1 MYLSRLDYFSFQCF
15 SETSKFGPTHLIN
28 RICPID
34 TAFEELE
41 QDGPSILI
49 FWLKEEANNRE
60 VVCWNTWIDKIYM
73 NCWQNC
79 NVFRSFQI
87 TFTEQSVDF
96 GWIRTRIVRV
106 EGEHADNLTFITAQN
121 WNVFVQKTYDNKEA
135 GDGP

>member
-60 VVCWNTWIDKIYM
+60 VVCWNTWIDIIYM
-73 NCWQNC
+73 NC
-79 NVFRSFQI
+79 
-87 TFTEQSVDF
+87 
-96 GWIRTRIVRV
+96 
-106 EGEHADNLTFITAQN
+106 
-121 WNVFVQKTYDNKEA
+121 
-135 GDGP
+135 